1 MVSVMEIGDVFGLL
15 TVEKYVG
22 VDKHSNR
29 MYLCKCECGNF
40 VEVRGTYLKS
50 GHTTSCGCK
59 RRKAY
64 RDRKNRKSGSVY

>member
-1 MVSVMEIGDVFGLL
+1 
-15 TVEKYVG
+15 
-22 VDKHSNR
+22 
-29 MYLCKCECGNF
+29 